1 MICRIW
7 RGWTSERNANAY
19 ESLLRSEIFTGIASR
34 HILGF
39 QSIDLLRRESGEDVE
54 FTTIM
59 WFDSLDA
66 VRAFAGVDYE
76 VAVVPIAAQALLS
89 RFDERS
95 AHHDVRE
102 RRSGAA
108 SDGLAPTGRFQM

>member
-1 MICRIW
+1 MVCRIW
-7 RGWTSERNANAY
+7 RGWTTQGNADAY
-19 ESLLRSEIFTGIASR
+19 ERLLRSEIFSGIELRRIS
-34 HILGF
+34 GF
-39 QSIDLLRRESGEDVE
+39 RAIDLLRRECGEDVE

-66 VRAFAGVDYE
+66 VRVFAGVDYE
-76 VAVVPIAAQALLS
+76 IAVVPNAARALLT

-102 RRSGAA
+102 RGSGAP
-108 SDGLAPTGRFQM
+108 SDGPASAD